1 MAPIPRFW
9 SYMLTV
15 SSLGFGLRVSHRIFE
30 MCRACGIQDLSAKFM
45 RSHNPLNTVK
55 ATYDALTNQPDPEE
69 IAIGR
74 GKKLVDV
81 RSVYY
86 GGNTQ

>member
-1 MAPIPRFW
+1 MNFIAKQTPFSI
-9 SYMLTV
+9 
-15 SSLGFGLRVSHRIFE
+15 LGFGLRVPHRIFE
-30 MCRACGIQDLSAKFM
+30 MCRACGIQDLSSKFL

-55 ATYDALTNQPDPEE
+55 ATYEALTHQPDPEE

-81 RSVYY
+81 RNVYY
-86 GGNTQ
+86 GGRVL